1 MFLKKNIEKKF
12 LFKFFIVI
20 FIVFEILK
28 INFINKIYKKINYNC
43 FNK

>member
-28 INFINKIYKKINYNC
+28 INFINKIYKKN
-43 FNK
+43 